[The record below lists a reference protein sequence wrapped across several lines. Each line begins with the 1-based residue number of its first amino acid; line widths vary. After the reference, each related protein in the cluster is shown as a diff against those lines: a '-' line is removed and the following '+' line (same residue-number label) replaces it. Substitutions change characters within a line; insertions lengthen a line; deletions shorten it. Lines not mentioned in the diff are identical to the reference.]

1 MQRYSVNQ
9 YLIEVILAWVKSS
22 EVAIPEIQRPFVW
35 NSSNVRDLLDSLYKG
50 YPIGYIILW
59 KNPDIKL
66 KDGSLSQ
73 GKKIIIDGQQRITA
87 LTASILGNSVL
98 DKNYKENKIKIAFH
112 PIEEKFEV
120 QNSAIL
126 KDKTW
131 LHNVSEAINGN
142 LFEIVEKY
150 CNDNPE
156 FDKVKI
162 QNSFTTLINI
172 PKKQVGVIE
181 LSSELDIETVTE
193 IFIRINSKGVSLS
206 QADFVMSKI
215 ASDTDFG
222 GMELRKAIDY
232 FCRLTID
239 PKFYKHIKENDKD
252 FAISDFFGKISWL
265 RNENDTLYDPDYNDV
280 IRTSFMSQFDRG
292 KLSDLVSLLS
302 GRNFETKSYETEI
315 AKSSFE
321 KLKFGVENFIS
332 ETNFKRLIMILNS
345 AGFISPKLIRSYN
358 TLNFAYVVYLKLKND
373 KVNSS
378 EIESFVKK
386 WFVLTNLTGR
396 YSGSSESAN
405 DYDIRQISNKGFKTF
420 LKEIEESELSDSF
433 WDVQLPQKLET
444 SSSNSPQF
452 LIFLAAQVKNNDK
465 GFLSRDILVRDLIS
479 NKGDIHH
486 LFPKDYLKKN
496 GYDKSSYNQVANYVY
511 MQTEIN
517 IRVGNKPPKEY
528 MELVI
533 SQINN
538 GDKSISGVTSENEI
552 YENLE
557 MNCIPKEMLE
567 MDITNYE
574 EFLNLRR
581 KIMSHKIKNYYYSL

>member
-1 MQRYSVNQ
+1 
-9 YLIEVILAWVKSS
+9 
-22 EVAIPEIQRPFVW
+22 
-35 NSSNVRDLLDSLYKG
+35 
-50 YPIGYIILW
+50 
-59 KNPDIKL
+59 
-66 KDGSLSQ
+66 
-73 GKKIIIDGQQRITA
+73 
-87 LTASILGNSVL
+87 
-98 DKNYKENKIKIAFH
+98 
-112 PIEEKFEV
+112 
-120 QNSAIL
+120 
-126 KDKTW
+126 
-131 LHNVSEAINGN
+131 
-142 LFEIVEKY
+142 
-150 CNDNPE
+150 
-156 FDKVKI
+156 
-162 QNSFTTLINI
+162 
-172 PKKQVGVIE
+172 
-181 LSSELDIETVTE
+181 
-193 IFIRINSKGVSLS
+193 
-206 QADFVMSKI
+206 MSKI

-252 FAISDFFGKISWL
+252 FANSDFFGKISWL

-444 SSSNSPQF
+444 PSSNSPQF

-533 SQINN
+533 SQIKN